1 MEFLGGRGRVELSRV
16 DTSNVKTDGISNP
29 EHGGAQEFVSF
40 PVQELLDFLA
50 QGLVG
55 FCGKFRDWWVFL
67 FRGWWP
73 LFRYF
78 T

>member
-50 QGLVG
+50 
-55 FCGKFRDWWVFL
+55 
-67 FRGWWP
+67 
-73 LFRYF
+73 
-78 T
+78 